1 MTQYYFN
8 RYISD
13 HRSVAEVHHITCVES
28 ESIKIKQIL
37 DYYLSISNYRIEDC
51 VIQMPKVFSSPRW
64 DVRVGCIRILSI
76 E

>member
-51 VIQMPKVFSSPRW
+51 VIQMPKVFFKSQMGRESW
-64 DVRVGCIRILSI
+64 LYSHTKY
-76 E
+76 